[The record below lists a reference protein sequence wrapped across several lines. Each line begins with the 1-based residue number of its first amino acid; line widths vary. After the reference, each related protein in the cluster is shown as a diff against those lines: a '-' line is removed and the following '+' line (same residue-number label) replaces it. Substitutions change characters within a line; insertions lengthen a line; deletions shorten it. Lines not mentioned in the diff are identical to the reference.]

1 MLGPFSVDT
10 YLPAFAAMAQS
21 LDTSQLKIQQTL
33 TVYLFAFAAMSLWH
47 GALSDALGR
56 KPVIVVT
63 LAIYVVASL
72 GCAIAG
78 NVESLILFRLLQGL
92 SAGGGWLVGR
102 AIIRDRFHGPDA
114 QRLMSRVTLM
124 FAIAP
129 AIAPI
134 VGGWLL
140 AISGWR
146 AIFWALVI
154 FTTALLAWV
163 IRDLPETHPASAR
176 HSLRPRVLWANYRA
190 VFMQREFQLL
200 AGMVSFNFAGFFL
213 YIPAAPFFLIEHLH
227 LTSQEFGWMFV
238 PSIAGMMTGATLSG
252 RLAGRLRPAQT
263 IGLGYSLMGLAA
275 VLNVIFAWTLPPSLP
290 WSIVPLPIYS
300 CGMAL
305 VMPSAQLML
314 LDLFP
319 SMRGLASSLQGFTH
333 TMLSGIVAGAVA
345 PALEHSTRALAGGML
360 AFLALG
366 FVYWILF
373 RRTLSEPRSP
383 HEVL

>member
-10 YLPAFAAMAQS
+10 YLPAFSDMAQS

-33 TVYLFAFAAMSLWH
+33 TAYLFAFAAMSLWH

-63 LAIYVVASL
+63 LAIYIVASV

-114 QRLMSRVTLM
+114 QRLMARVTLM

-146 AIFWALVI
+146 AIFWGLVI
-154 FTTALLAWV
+154 FTTALLVWV
-163 IRDLPETHPASAR
+163 IRDLRETHPVSAR
-176 HSLRPRVLWANYRA
+176 QSLHPRTLWSNYST
-190 VFMQREFQLL
+190 VFMRREFQLL
-200 AGMVSFNFAGFFL
+200 AGMVAFNFAGFFL
-213 YIPAAPFFLIEHLH
+213 YVPAAPVFLMEHLQ
-227 LTSQEFGWMFV
+227 LTSQQFGYMFM
-238 PSIAGMMTGATLSG
+238 PSIAGMMAGATLSG
-252 RLAGRLRPAQT
+252 RLAGRLRPTQT
-263 IGLGYSLMGLAA
+263 IALGYGLMGSAA
-275 VLNVIFAWTLPPSLP
+275 VLNVIVSWALPPSLP
-290 WSIVPLPIYS
+290 WSILPLPLYS
-300 CGMAL
+300 CGMSL
-305 VMPSAQLML
+305 VMPSTQLLL

-319 SMRGLASSLQGFTH
+319 TMRGLASSLQGFTH
-333 TMLSGIVAGAVA
+333 TLLSGIVAGAFA
-345 PALEHSTRALAGGML
+345 PALEHSTLALAGGML
-360 AFLALG
+360 AFLVLG
-366 FVYWILF
+366 GIYWILYW
-373 RRTLSEPRSP
+373 RMLSHRQIRN
-383 HEVL
+383 

>member
-102 AIIRDRFHGPDA
+102 AIIRDRFHGHDA

-140 AISGWR
+140 AISG
-146 AIFWALVI
+146 
-154 FTTALLAWV
+154 
-163 IRDLPETHPASAR
+163 
-176 HSLRPRVLWANYRA
+176 
-190 VFMQREFQLL
+190 
-200 AGMVSFNFAGFFL
+200 
-213 YIPAAPFFLIEHLH
+213 
-227 LTSQEFGWMFV
+227 
-238 PSIAGMMTGATLSG
+238 
-252 RLAGRLRPAQT
+252 
-263 IGLGYSLMGLAA
+263 
-275 VLNVIFAWTLPPSLP
+275 
-290 WSIVPLPIYS
+290 
-300 CGMAL
+300 
-305 VMPSAQLML
+305 
-314 LDLFP
+314 
-319 SMRGLASSLQGFTH
+319 
-333 TMLSGIVAGAVA
+333 
-345 PALEHSTRALAGGML
+345 
-360 AFLALG
+360 
-366 FVYWILF
+366 
-373 RRTLSEPRSP
+373 
-383 HEVL
+383 

>member
-10 YLPAFAAMAQS
+10 YLPAFSAMAES

-63 LAIYVVASL
+63 LAVYAVASV

-78 NVESLILFRLLQGL
+78 NVESLVLFRVLQGL

-102 AIIRDRFHGPDA
+102 AIVRDRFHGPEA
-114 QRLMSRVTLM
+114 QRLMSRITLM

-146 AIFWALVI
+146 SIFWALFV
-154 FTTALLAWV
+154 FTAALLVWV
-163 IRDLPETHPASAR
+163 IRDLRETHPVSAR
-176 HSLRPRVLWANYRA
+176 QSLRPRVLWANYVS
-190 VFMQREFQLL
+190 VFMRREFQLL
-200 AGMVSFNFAGFFL
+200 AGMVAFNFAGFFL
-213 YIPAAPFFLIEHLH
+213 YIPAAPVFLMQHLR
-227 LTSQEFGWMFV
+227 LSPQDFGWMFV
-238 PSIAGMMTGATLSG
+238 PSIAGMMTGAMLSG
-252 RLAGRLRPAQT
+252 RLAERLLPAQT
-263 IGLGYSLMGLAA
+263 IWLGFGLMGFAA
-275 VLNVIFAWTLPPSLP
+275 VSNVALAWALPPSLP
-290 WSIVPLPIYS
+290 WSILPLPLYS
-300 CGMAL
+300 CGMSL
-305 VMPSAQLML
+305 VMPSSQLML

-319 SMRGLASSLQGFTH
+319 SLRGLASSLQGFTH
-333 TMLSGIVAGAVA
+333 TLLSGIVAGAVA

-360 AFLALG
+360 GFVALG
-366 FVYWILF
+366 FIYWMLYL
-373 RRTLSEPRSP
+373 RWLPERQRSA
-383 HEVL
+383 